1 MQLTNEF
8 VVDTGI
14 SRAWEILT
22 DIESIAPCLPGATLE
37 GREGEDYFATVKVK
51 VGPVSAQFQGSAR
64 FTHSDSAAYC
74 AVVSAAGKDP
84 RGAAAAA
91 AEIQFRLESIHPEQT
106 RVLVNTELDITGRIA
121 QFGRGAIADVSNRLL
136 RQFVDNLS
144 VQVLGNNDVD
154 EDHRVGFRSKELSG
168 EVDGLKRS
176 PRSRQL
182 ASQESAAAELDVM
195 ALILPEIQK
204 RYGQAILGALAGFA
218 LSWLVFGR
226 RVHR

>member
-22 DIESIAPCLPGATLE
+22 DIERIAPCLPGATLE
-37 GREGEDYFATVKVK
+37 GRDGEDYFAIVKVK

-64 FTHSDSAAYC
+64 FTHSDCATHC

-84 RGAAAAA
+84 RGAATAA

-106 RVLVNTELDITGRIA
+106 RVVVNTELDMTGRIA

-136 RQFVDNLS
+136 GQFVDNLS
-144 VQVLGNNDVD
+144 VQVLGHNHGE
-154 EDHRVGFRSKELSG
+154 EDRRVGVRSEELSAAST
-168 EVDGLKRS
+168 GLRRS
-176 PRSRQL
+176 PRSRQP

-195 ALILPEIQK
+195 ALILPEIKK
-204 RYGQAILGALAGFA
+204 RYGQAILGAIAGFA

-226 RVHR
+226 RVNR